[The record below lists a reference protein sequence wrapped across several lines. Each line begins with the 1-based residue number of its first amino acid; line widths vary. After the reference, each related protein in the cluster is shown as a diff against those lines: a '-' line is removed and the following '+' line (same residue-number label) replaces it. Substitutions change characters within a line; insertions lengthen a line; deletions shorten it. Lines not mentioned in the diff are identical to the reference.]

1 MMPSGVSGI
10 FSIADTS
17 LIPLSRS
24 VFLCIAIS
32 YLLRENRSSLYTE
45 LIHEHIIPRLLGAV
59 FEHSLEIGTV
69 VIRARHGTVDI
80 SVENKNVV
88 AFRILIAHTDL
99 PFDGLFCLPLAGI
112 ARIDDCCFHNI
123 VASFGYDCGH
133 ILSLIAKLP
142 EQTVSMNLSFDT
154 KEAIGKGRRCQGR
167 TMKLLLIALSF
178 VGFQQ

>member
-1 MMPSGVSGI
+1 MGLPNSYAYFMPVPAPLPIVSIKIG
-10 FSIADTS
+10 
-17 LIPLSRS
+17 
-24 VFLCIAIS
+24 C
-32 YLLRENRSSLYTE
+32 N
-45 LIHEHIIPRLLGAV
+45 EHIIPRLLGAV

-123 VASFGYDCGH
+123 VASFGFE
-133 ILSLIAKLP
+133 K
-142 EQTVSMNLSFDT
+142 
-154 KEAIGKGRRCQGR
+154 
-167 TMKLLLIALSF
+167 
-178 VGFQQ
+178 